1 MAFLRAKQKAQVIE
15 KLSQVAPPG
24 ETFIAC
30 VHAESGPSPWLAA
43 ALGEIPLVG
52 LIIVLTRRYYFLTLT
67 NSHVV
72 INSANRWNNR
82 PGEVVAAFPRHA
94 FPVSRVKR
102 ASIWSSMYVQMPGNT
117 NPVRLNIHR
126 IWRAEMDQLSAAFPP
141 GSIDPSSQP
150 FDTPQNQGYPMPG
163 QPVPGQPMMGHP
175 MAGQPAPAQQMI
187 PQQQGF
193 GAPQGQPYPAPQ
205 AQPYPAPQ
213 AAQPYPQQQPY
224 PAPQAAQPYPAPQ
237 AYPPAQPYPAQPGA
251 QVPPQAQPYPQ
262 QVPNVPYPGQPGYP
276 GQH

>member
-72 INSANRWNNR
+72 VNSANRWNNR

-94 FPVSRVKR
+94 LPVSRVKR
-102 ASIWSSMYVQMPGNT
+102 ASVWSSLYLQMPGST
-117 NPVRLNIHR
+117 NPVRMNIHR

-141 GSIDPSSQP
+141 GSIDPGSQP
-150 FDTPQNQGYPMPG
+150 FDTPQLQGH
-163 QPVPGQPMMGHP
+163 PVPGQP
-175 MAGQPAPAQQMI
+175 MI

-205 AQPYPAPQ
+205 GQPYPVPQGQSYPQQGFGAPQGQPYPPQQPYPAPQ
-213 AAQPYPQQQPY
+213 AQPYPQQQPGFG
-224 PAPQAAQPYPAPQ
+224 APQ

-251 QVPPQAQPYPQ
+251 QVPPQAQPYPP
-262 QVPNVPYPGQPGYP
+262 QVPNVPYPGQR
-276 GQH
+276 

>member
-82 PGEVVAAFPRHA
+82 PGDVVAAFPRQA

-102 ASIWSSMYVQMPGNT
+102 ASIWSSMYVQMPGSA

-141 GSIDPSSQP
+141 GAIDPSSQP
-150 FDTPQNQGYPMPG
+150 FDTPQNQGFPPPAYPMGVQAAPG
-163 QPVPGQPMMGHP
+163 
-175 MAGQPAPAQQMI
+175 QQMI
-187 PQQQGF
+187 PQQPPHQQPQQGF
-193 GAPQGQPYPAPQ
+193 GAPQAQPYPPQQQPQHQPYPPAQPGQPYP
-205 AQPYPAPQ
+205 
-213 AAQPYPQQQPY
+213 
-224 PAPQAAQPYPAPQ
+224 PQ
-237 AYPPAQPYPAQPGA
+237 AYPPAQPYPAPPGA
-251 QVPPQAQPYPQ
+251 QVPPQGQPYPP
-262 QVPNVPYPGQPGYP
+262 QVPNVPYPGQQGYP

>member
-15 KLSQVAPPG
+15 KLAQVAPPG

-72 INSANRWNNR
+72 VNSANRWNNR
-82 PGEVVAAFPRHA
+82 PGDVVAAYPRHA

-102 ASIWSSMYVQMPGNT
+102 ASIWSSMYLQMPGESK
-117 NPVRLNIHR
+117 PVRLNIHR

-141 GSIDPSSQP
+141 GSIDESSQP

-163 QPVPGQPMMGHP
+163 YPMPGQPM
-175 MAGQPAPAQQMI
+175 GQPMPGQQMI
-187 PQQQGF
+187 QQQPGF
-193 GAPQGQPYPAPQ
+193 GAQP
-205 AQPYPAPQ
+205 
-213 AAQPYPQQQPY
+213 AAQPYPQPAAQQPY
-224 PAPQAAQPYPAPQ
+224 PPQQGQPYPPQQAPQ
-237 AYPPAQPYPAQPGA
+237 AYPPAQPYPPQPGA
-251 QVPPQAQPYPQ
+251 QVPPPAQPYPP
-262 QVPNVPYPGQPGYP
+262 QVPNVPYPGQPGQQGYP
-276 GQH
+276 GQR

>member
-82 PGEVVAAFPRHA
+82 PGDVVAAFPRHA
-94 FPVSRVKR
+94 FPVNRVKR
-102 ASIWSSMYVQMPGNT
+102 ASIWSSMYIQLPGNSSPT
-117 NPVRLNIHR
+117 RLNIHR

-150 FDTPQNQGYPMPG
+150 FDTPQGQGYPMPG
-163 QPVPGQPMMGHP
+163 QPMPGQPMP
-175 MAGQPAPAQQMI
+175 GQPMPGQPGI

-193 GAPQGQPYPAPQ
+193 GAPQGQPYPP
-205 AQPYPAPQ
+205 
-213 AAQPYPQQQPY
+213 QQPY
-224 PAPQAAQPYPAPQ
+224 PAPHAAPQGQPYPAPQ
-237 AYPPAQPYPAQPGA
+237 AYPPAQPYPPQPGA
-251 QVPPQAQPYPQ
+251 QVPPQAQPYPP
-262 QVPNVPYPGQPGYP
+262 QVPNVPYPGQPGQQGYP
-276 GQH
+276 GQR

>member
-15 KLSQVAPPG
+15 KLTQVAPPG

-72 INSANRWNNR
+72 VNSANRWNNR
-82 PGEVVAAFPRHA
+82 PGDVVAAYPRHA

-102 ASIWSSMYVQMPGNT
+102 ASIWSSMYLQMPGDSS
-117 NPVRLNIHR
+117 PVRLNIHR

-141 GSIDPSSQP
+141 GSIDAGSQP

-163 QPVPGQPMMGHP
+163 YQTPGQPM
-175 MAGQPAPAQQMI
+175 AQPAPGQQMI
-187 PQQQGF
+187 PQQPQGF
-193 GAPQGQPYPAPQ
+193 GGPQGQPYPPQQ
-205 AQPYPAPQ
+205 AQPYPPQ
-213 AAQPYPQQQPY
+213 QGQPYPPQQQ
-224 PAPQAAQPYPAPQ
+224 AQPYPAPQ
-237 AYPPAQPYPAQPGA
+237 AYPPAQPYPPQPGA
-251 QVPPQAQPYPQ
+251 QVPPQAQPYPP
-262 QVPNVPYPGQPGYP
+262 QVPNVPYPGQPGQQGYP
-276 GQH
+276 GQR